1 MSSEWIIVAA
11 AAMVIA
17 VGASQIIGGAAEDL
31 ADQTAYGMTAIPT
44 FGAPDT
50 GTGNARIAESVERQ

>member
-17 VGASQIIGGAAEDL
+17 VGASQMIGGAAEDL
-31 ADQTAYGMTAIPT
+31 ADQTARTMTAIPT
-44 FGAPDT
+44 FGTPA
-50 GTGNARIAESVERQ
+50 AESGSARLTETVERQ